1 MKVIGYIR
9 VSTGKQEESGL
20 SLEVQEAKVRQYC
33 ELYELELSEVIVDAG
48 ESAKTL
54 SRLGVQRALDLL
66 KSGVAQGL
74 VVAKLDRLTRNI
86 RDMNYLIEEI
96 FNTSSLFSVTDQ
108 VDTRSPS
115 GRLVLNIL
123 MSVAQWEREEI
134 GARTKVAMEQ
144 LKKKGKYTGGKTPLG
159 WILDEEGHEVP
170 NEKEQELIKLV
181 RRYRS
186 NGLTYQ
192 VIADDLSNSN
202 FTTRT
207 GKLKFSKSAAKRIN
221 DAETTEERT
230 VRLDAKRS
238 A

>member
-54 SRLGVQRALDLL
+54 SRPGVQRALDLL

-159 WILDEEGHEVP
+159 WTLDEEGHEVP

-192 VIADDLSNSN
+192 VIADDLSDSN
-202 FTTRT
+202 FMTRT

-230 VRLDAKRS
+230 ARLDTKRS